1 MTNRE
6 WFKQAKFGM
15 MVHWGLYALPAGEW
29 NGRRIPFVGE
39 WAQSYFRIPNAEYSA
54 LASAFNPIF
63 FDADAW
69 VQLAIDAGMQYL
81 VITSKHHDG
90 FAMYRS
96 RVDAYNIVDATP
108 FGRDV
113 IVELAEACRNNGL
126 KLGLY
131 YSQELDWH
139 EPHGGGYR
147 SGRTNCGC
155 MSWTNDWD
163 FPDNDA
169 KDFTHCFE
177 GKIKPQVEEL
187 LCNYGDLCLIW
198 FDTPGIITP
207 EQSAELFR
215 LVKQHQP
222 DCLVNT
228 RIGNGLGDY
237 HSMGDNE
244 IPDAFFGD
252 ELVETAATLNDT
264 WGYKS
269 FDQNWKPVEEVR
281 RIKDHLNARGVN
293 YLLNV
298 GPDALGRIPAS
309 SVDILKEVGPSGL
322 LMTGDID
329 GDLCP

>member
-1 MTNRE
+1 MTNRD

-29 NGRRIPFVGE
+29 KGRRMPFIGE
-39 WAQSYFRIPNAEYSA
+39 WAQSYFRIPNAEYGT
-54 LASAFNPIF
+54 LASVFNPIL

-69 VQLAIDAGMQYL
+69 VQLAVEAGMQYL
-81 VITSKHHDG
+81 VVTSKHHDG
-90 FAMYRS
+90 FAMYHS

-108 FGRDV
+108 FKRDV
-113 IVELAEACRNNGL
+113 IGELAEACRRHGL

-163 FPDNDA
+163 FPDNDS
-169 KDFTHCFE
+169 KDFSQCFE
-177 GKIKPQVEEL
+177 CKIKPQVEEL
-187 LCNYGDLCLIW
+187 LRHYGELCLVW
-198 FDTPGIITP
+198 FDTPGVISP
-207 EQSAELFR
+207 EQSRELFD
-215 LVKQHQP
+215 LVKKHQP

-237 HSMGDNE
+237 RSMGDNE

-269 FDQNWKPVEEVR
+269 FDQNWKPAEEVL

-298 GPDALGRIPAS
+298 GPDALGRIPAP
-309 SVDILKEVGPSGL
+309 SVEILRQVG
-322 LMTGDID
+322 
-329 GDLCP
+329 

>member
-1 MTNRE
+1 MKNTE

-29 NGRRIPFVGE
+29 EGRRMPFIGE
-39 WAQSYFRIPNAEYSA
+39 WAQSYFRIPNAEYGR
-54 LASAFNPIF
+54 LAAAFNPIL

-69 VQLAIDAGMQYL
+69 VQLARDAGMQYL
-81 VITSKHHDG
+81 VVTSKHHDG

-96 RVDAYNIVDATP
+96 RVDAYNIADATP
-108 FGRDV
+108 FKRDV
-113 IVELAEACRNNGL
+113 IGELAGACRKHGL

-147 SGRTNCGC
+147 SGHTNCGC

-163 FPDNDA
+163 FPDNEA
-169 KDFTHCFE
+169 KDFARCFE

-187 LCNYGDLCLIW
+187 LRNYGELCLIW
-198 FDTPGIITP
+198 FDTPGVITP
-207 EQSAELFR
+207 EQSSELFQ
-215 LVKQHQP
+215 LVKRHQP
-222 DCLVNT
+222 GCLVNT

-237 HSMGDNE
+237 RSMGDNE
-244 IPDAFFGD
+244 IPESFFGD

-269 FDQNWKPVEEVR
+269 FDQNWKPAGEVL
-281 RIKDHLNARGVN
+281 RIKSHLNARGVN

-298 GPDALGRIPAS
+298 GPDALGRIPAPS
-309 SVDILKEVGPSGL
+309 EEILRQVGAATSH
-322 LMTGDID
+322 
-329 GDLCP
+329 

>member
-1 MTNRE
+1 MTRHD
-6 WFKQAKFGM
+6 WFKQAKYGM

-29 NGRRIPFVGE
+29 KGRRMPYIGE
-39 WAQSYFRIPNAEYSA
+39 WAQSYFRIPNAEYGA
-54 LASAFNPIF
+54 LAAAFNPIL

-69 VQLAIDAGMQYL
+69 VQVARDAGMQYL
-81 VITSKHHDG
+81 VVTSKHHDG

-108 FGRDV
+108 FKRDV
-113 IVELAEACRNNGL
+113 IGELAEACRKHGL

-163 FPDNDA
+163 FPDNDR
-169 KDFTHCFE
+169 KDFARCFE

-187 LCNYGDLCLIW
+187 LRNYGDVCLIW
-198 FDTPGIITP
+198 FDTPGVITP
-207 EQSAELFR
+207 EQSTELFG
-215 LVKQHQP
+215 LVKKHQP

-237 HSMGDNE
+237 RSMGDNE

-264 WGYKS
+264 WGYKC
-269 FDQNWKPVEEVR
+269 FDQNWKPAEEVL
-281 RIKDHLNARGVN
+281 RIKNHLNARGVN

-298 GPDALGRIPAS
+298 GPDALGRIPAP
-309 SVDILKEVGPSGL
+309 SVEILMKSAKNR
-322 LMTGDID
+322 
-329 GDLCP
+329 

>member
-1 MTNRE
+1 MTSKA

-15 MVHWGLYALPAGEW
+15 MVHWGIYALPAGEW
-29 NGRRIPFVGE
+29 NGRRMPFVGE
-39 WAQSYFRIPNAEYSA
+39 WAQSYFRIPNAEYGA
-54 LASAFNPIF
+54 LASVFNPVL
-63 FDADAW
+63 FDADDW
-69 VQLAIDAGMQYL
+69 VRLARDAGMQYL
-81 VITSKHHDG
+81 VVTSKHHDG

-108 FGRDV
+108 FRRDV
-113 IVELAEACRNNGL
+113 IAELAEACRRHRL
-126 KLGLY
+126 KFGLY

-169 KDFTHCFE
+169 KDFTRCFE

-187 LCNYGDLCLIW
+187 LRNYGELCLIW
-198 FDTPGIITP
+198 FDTPGVITP
-207 EQSAELFR
+207 AQSTELFD
-215 LVKQHQP
+215 LVKTHQP

-237 HSMGDNE
+237 RSMGDNE

-269 FDQNWKPVEEVR
+269 FDQNWKLAEEVL
-281 RIKDHLNARGVN
+281 RIKKHLNARGVN

-298 GPDALGRIPAS
+298 GPDALGRIPGP
-309 SVDILKEVGPSGL
+309 SVDILRQVGKPV
-322 LMTGDID
+322 
-329 GDLCP
+329 

>member
-1 MTNRE
+1 MNNRE

-29 NGRRIPFVGE
+29 NGQRMPFIGE
-39 WAQSYFRIPNAEYSA
+39 WAQSFFRIPNAEYGA
-54 LASAFNPIF
+54 LASAFNPIL

-69 VQLAIDAGMQYL
+69 VQLAVDAGMRYL
-81 VITSKHHDG
+81 VVTSKHHDG
-90 FAMYRS
+90 FAMYHS
-96 RVDAYNIVDATP
+96 RVDPFNIVDATP
-108 FGRDV
+108 FKRDV
-113 IVELAEACRNNGL
+113 IAELAEACRRHGL

-147 SGRTNCGC
+147 AGRTNCGV

-163 FPDNDA
+163 FPDNDT
-169 KDFTHCFE
+169 KDFTRCFE

-187 LCNYGDLCLIW
+187 LRNYGELCLIW
-198 FDTPGIITP
+198 FDTPGVITP

-215 LVKQHQP
+215 LVKRHQP
-222 DCLVNT
+222 NCLVNT

-237 HSMGDNE
+237 RSMGDNE
-244 IPDAFFGD
+244 IPDAFFGE

-269 FDQNWKPVEEVR
+269 FDQNWKPAEEVLR
-281 RIKDHLNARGVN
+281 LKNHLNERGVN

-298 GPDALGRIPAS
+298 GPDYLGRIPAPS
-309 SVDILKEVGPSGL
+309 MDILRQVGANG
-322 LMTGDID
+322 
-329 GDLCP
+329 